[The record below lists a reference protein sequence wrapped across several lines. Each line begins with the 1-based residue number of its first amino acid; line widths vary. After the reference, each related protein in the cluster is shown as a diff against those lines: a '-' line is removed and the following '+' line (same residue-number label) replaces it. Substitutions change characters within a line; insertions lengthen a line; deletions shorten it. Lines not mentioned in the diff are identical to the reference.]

1 MRPLSRSPS
10 RPLEA
15 KLDRLR
21 LVLGMS
27 QMAGA
32 TVAVIL
38 LIAQVCIT
46 LTVPLLVAEAIF
58 ALRSMRSQYVYRVL
72 FVIPMVVPGIVML
85 LVWGGMQLG
94 DHWLELKHNLR
105 GLDYLI
111 AAVILLGV
119 GLFVWRHVRR
129 R

>member
-38 LIAQVCIT
+38 LIATGVS
-46 LTVPLLVAEAIF
+46 EW
-58 ALRSMRSQYVYRVL
+58 ALRAT
-72 FVIPMVVPGIVML
+72 VVTCVMTTVSVML
-85 LVWGGMQLG
+85 FGA
-94 DHWLELKHNLR
+94 KRR
-105 GLDYLI
+105 G
-111 AAVILLGV
+111 
-119 GLFVWRHVRR
+119 H
-129 R
+129 